1 MKYTSVT
8 LTKIYIPTGYISR
21 LRKIWEEN
29 EENILHSQLRTQSL
43 RRRRKRRCRVMG
55 GDHDG
60 NLVAVLI
67 IKVRSEMSLSHDF
80 NYSARLANLVDLY
93 WIYIEILNKKES
105 CGDF

>member
-1 MKYTSVT
+1 
-8 LTKIYIPTGYISR
+8 
-21 LRKIWEEN
+21 
-29 EENILHSQLRTQSL
+29 
-43 RRRRKRRCRVMG
+43 MG